1 MTFANTLTLTIDGAA
16 KTLNRR
22 NQDNFGSMYQL
33 KSGTERIDLL
43 IRHTVDTVAGKK
55 INRHNMFVEWTVF
68 ATPSA
73 FEQYY
78 SATYTLREGDTN
90 DPVTLDKLSV
100 GILTLAGTLD
110 TGLVI
115 GEN

>member
-22 NQDNFGSMYQL
+22 NQDNFGSAYQM

-55 INRHNMFVEWTVF
+55 INRHNMFLEWTIF
-68 ATPSA
+68 ATPTA
-73 FEQYY
+73 NEQYY
-78 SATYTLREGDTN
+78 SSTYTLREGEVN
-90 DPVTLDKLSV
+90 DPATLDKLSV
-100 GILTLAGTLD
+100 GILALAATLD
-110 TGLVI
+110 TGLTI